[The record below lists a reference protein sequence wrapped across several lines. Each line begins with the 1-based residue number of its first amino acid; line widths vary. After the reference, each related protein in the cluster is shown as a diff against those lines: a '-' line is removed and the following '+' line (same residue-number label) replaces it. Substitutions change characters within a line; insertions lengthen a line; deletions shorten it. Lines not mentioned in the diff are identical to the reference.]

1 MMDTAKVLIK
11 LFSWRFY
18 RENSGFLLFSYVSVI
33 SYCFFIK
40 TAGVYPPEQSVFYHL
55 MLMMTFIVS
64 PAVMLIVF
72 LLFLLYT
79 IKSWR
84 YVGKQLKHETNQFL
98 YYSFC
103 ANSKSKQFVSLFLMQ
118 LVILLPLIGY
128 WLFATILGIAYKAN
142 LIPLITF
149 LYILL
154 LGVVSSLIYLSQINR
169 IVPSAKRSKV
179 GKLSKDWKKPYATLF
194 LYYLIRK
201 LGLSLTLTKVCTIL
215 LIASIYSGYGALI
228 NDERVS
234 GIIMLGVV
242 LVHSFLI
249 YKDHH
254 FKETYLS
261 FSRNMPYRPFG
272 VLKDFGLMLLVL
284 IAPELLWLFTTHS
297 SLEAI
302 KTALLALSLG
312 LLLRSLIYL
321 TGLQIYRYLIWT
333 FCLFVIEFYI
343 VMYNQIWLLL
353 SINTLVSMIIFYSRY
368 YKPNQVISHS

>member
-1 MMDTAKVLIK
+1 MDTARVLIK
-11 LFSWRFY
+11 VFSWRFY

-64 PAVMLIVF
+64 PAVMLLVF

-103 ANSKSKQFVSLFLMQ
+103 ASSKTKQFGSLFLMQ

-128 WLFATILGIAYKAN
+128 WLFATILGIVYKAN
-142 LIPLITF
+142 LIPVVTF
-149 LYILL
+149 LYILT
-154 LGVVSSLIYLSQINR
+154 LGVISSLIYLFQINR
-169 IVPSAKRSKV
+169 IVPSTKRSSI
-179 GKLSKDWKKPYATLF
+179 GRLSKHWKKPYSTLF
-194 LYYLIRK
+194 LYYILRR
-201 LGLSLTLTKVCTIL
+201 LGLSLILTKVCTLL
-215 LIASIYSGYGALI
+215 LIASVYSGYGDLI
-228 NDERVS
+228 KDERVP

-242 LVHSFLI
+242 LAHSFLI

-261 FSRNMPYRPFG
+261 FSRNMPYRPFA
-272 VLKDFGLMLLVL
+272 VLKDFSLMLLVL
-284 IAPELLWLFTTHS
+284 IVPELIWLFATHG
-297 SLEAI
+297 LWEAM
-302 KTALLALSLG
+302 KTALLAISLG

-343 VMYNQIWLLL
+343 VMYNQIWLLF
-353 SINTLVSMIIFYSRY
+353 SFNTLVSLAIFYSFY

>member
-18 RENSGFLLFSYVSVI
+18 RENSGLLLFSYVSII

-103 ANSKSKQFVSLFLMQ
+103 ASSKTKQFGSLFLMQ

-128 WLFATILGIAYKAN
+128 WLFATILGIVYKAN
-142 LIPLITF
+142 LIPVITF
-149 LYILL
+149 LYILI
-154 LGVVSSLIYLSQINR
+154 LGVTSSLIYLFQINR
-169 IVPSAKRSKV
+169 IVPSARKSRIA
-179 GKLSKDWKKPYATLF
+179 KLTKDWKKPYPSLF
-194 LYYLIRK
+194 LYYLFRK
-201 LGLSLTLTKVCTIL
+201 LGLSLILTKVCTL
-215 LIASIYSGYGALI
+215 LVIASVDNGYGDLI
-228 NDERVS
+228 NDQRVS
-234 GIIMLGVV
+234 SIIMLGVI
-242 LVHSFLI
+242 LAQSFLI

-261 FSRNMPYRPFG
+261 F
-272 VLKDFGLMLLVL
+272 
-284 IAPELLWLFTTHS
+284 FTQY
-297 SLEAI
+297 AI
-302 KTALLALSLG
+302 
-312 LLLRSLIYL
+312 
-321 TGLQIYRYLIWT
+321 
-333 FCLFVIEFYI
+333 
-343 VMYNQIWLLL
+343 
-353 SINTLVSMIIFYSRY
+353 
-368 YKPNQVISHS
+368 